1 MFDTNIIGEANYLKT
16 LNGDIIPLRI
26 MLQNTNC
33 DKISQMLTKSL
44 QAIRYIDQDWILW
57 ECNYPILECIIDSKN
72 FSFIKFIGNFQNYF
86 IDFNDG

>member
-16 LNGDIIPLRI
+16 LDGDIIPLRI

-44 QAIRYIDQDWILW
+44 QAIRYIT
-57 ECNYPILECIIDSKN
+57 K
-72 FSFIKFIGNFQNYF
+72 IGYYKSVTIQSWNAL
-86 IDFNDG
+86 

>member
-33 DKISQMLTKSL
+33 DKISKMLTKSY
-44 QAIRYIDQDWILW
+44 QAIKYIDQDWKL
-57 ECNYPILECIIDSKN
+57 
-72 FSFIKFIGNFQNYF
+72 
-86 IDFNDG
+86 

>member
-1 MFDTNIIGEANYLKT
+1 MFDKNIIGEANYLKT

-44 QAIRYIDQDWILW
+44 QAIRYRNSYLSVSIGKLFW
-57 ECNYPILECIIDSKN
+57 ERVVPEFLVHRPRLNTIRV
-72 FSFIKFIGNFQNYF
+72 
-86 IDFNDG
+86 